1 MKRFALVWVLVF
13 CLGVAGGALA
23 YASPGAP
30 TGFVNDFANVLSP
43 EEQAALEAR
52 LTQFAASSTTEIS
65 VVTLPNLSGD
75 TVENVAVKLFEEWGI
90 GQEKSDNGV
99 LLLVAMEERAVRIE
113 VGYGLEGTLTDAESS
128 AIIRNDI
135 VPAFQAGQY
144 VGGIEAAVD
153 AIIAAV
159 QGEVFAA
166 KTGTT
171 AVSFEKVVHFTE
183 TFAGPALMFL
193 FVILSMT
200 RSYWLGGVLGAGL
213 GALVG
218 FFMSSFSIGAFAA
231 LGLGLLGLLVDYLL
245 SRSGG
250 GGGGLGGGSSF
261 GGFRSGS
268 SGSSFGGFGGG
279 SSGGGGAS
287 GRW

>member
-1 MKRFALVWVLVF
+1 MRWPALLLCALTLLV
-13 CLGVAGGALA
+13 GSAALA
-23 YASPGAP
+23 YQSPGAP
-30 TGFVNDFANVLSP
+30 TGFVNDYANILTPEVEAELQTRLQAFAES
-43 EEQAALEAR
+43 
-52 LTQFAASSTTEIS
+52 SSTEVV
-65 VVTLPNLSGD
+65 VVTLPNLGGD
-75 TVENVAVKLFEEWGI
+75 TIENVAVQLFAEWGI
-90 GQEKSDNGV
+90 GKEKSDNGV

-128 AIIRNDI
+128 AIIRNDV

-144 VGGIEAAVD
+144 EGGIEAAVN
-153 AIIAAV
+153 AILVAV

-166 KTGTT
+166 ETGTT
-171 AVSFEKVVHFTE
+171 AVSFAKVISFTE

-193 FVILSMT
+193 VVILSVT

-218 FFMSSFSIGAFAA
+218 FFMGSFSIGAFAA

-250 GGGGLGGGSSF
+250 GGGGLGGGSPF